1 MASEKTEELIKGLR
15 AKRQE
20 GKIERGTSL
29 TWGEVG
35 TQAFQNIPSSAVKY
49 AEDLVAPVTSPVETA
64 KGLYAFTA
72 GLIQLAIPGEQ
83 SDEAT
88 ARAVGDYF
96 ANRYGSVDAFKNAM
110 ANDPVGVVGD
120 VAGVLTGGGML
131 AARVPGTVGKVGR
144 KIQDVGQVIDP
155 LNIALQGGIGAK
167 KVIAEG
173 VPALA
178 GMTTGSGMESIKQ
191 AFNAGR
197 SGGEID
203 QKFVDNMRG
212 VEDSQAVVED
222 SISALQQMKTNKQN
236 VYLNSK
242 QALQL
247 EKQAVDFDVMAMN
260 FSDWSKGFFYEGVS
274 ELSPKGQAKL
284 KSVQKL
290 IKDWQRSPALHNAK
304 GLDML
309 KRRID
314 NEYPDGINPGDEA
327 VVIAQARD
335 LVKKQILEQVPDY
348 NKVMQPY
355 EEATR
360 LERELQKALS
370 LGKNASADTSL
381 RKLQSVMRNN
391 VNANFGNRL
400 KLVEKLEEAGDYFLL
415 PRIAGQALNSYTPR
429 GLQAAAATSTT
440 LPSILSG
447 TLNPATLATLP
458 MFSPRIMGETF
469 RQLGR
474 GVGAVDKVLDNISP
488 TNLNPFQ
495 RQLMESAK
503 GSVPDFKTLQGPA
516 QAGRFATAALEGEE
530 ERSQM
535 TREELSRLLN
545 LSDSQKRLIAQ

>member
-1 MASEKTEELIKGLR
+1 MGEKTEELIEALR

-20 GKIERGTSL
+20 GKVERGTSL
-29 TWGEVG
+29 SWGEVG
-35 TQAFQNIPSSAVKY
+35 AQAFQNIPSSSVRY
-49 AEDLVAPVTSPVETA
+49 AEDLAAPFTSPVQTA
-64 KGLYAFTA
+64 KGLYSFTA

-88 ARAVGDYF
+88 ARAVGDYMV
-96 ANRYGSVDAFKNAM
+96 NRYGSVDAFKTAV

-120 VAGVLTGGGML
+120 VAGVLTGGGMITAKL
-131 AARVPGTVGKVGR
+131 PGVIGRAGR

-155 LNIALQGGIGAK
+155 LNIALEGVKGAK
-167 KVIAEG
+167 KVVSEG
-173 VPALA
+173 VPAIA
-178 GMTTGSGMESIKQ
+178 GMTTGAGSESMRQ

-197 SGGEID
+197 EGGEID
-203 QKFVDNMRG
+203 QRFVDNMRG
-212 VEDSQAVVED
+212 VEDSGAVVED
-222 SISALQQMKTNKQN
+222 SISALQQLKSNKQN

-247 EKQAVDFDVMAMN
+247 ERQAVDFDVMAMN

-274 ELSPKGQAKL
+274 ELSVKGQAKL
-284 KSVQKL
+284 KAVQKL

-429 GLQAAAATSTT
+429 GLQAAAATGTT
-440 LPSILSG
+440 LGG
-447 TLNPATLATLP
+447 TFNPATLATLP
-458 MFSPRIMGETF
+458 MFSPRIMGETA

-474 GVGAVDKVLDNISP
+474 GVGAVDNMLDNISP
-488 TNLNPFQ
+488 TNLSPAQ

-503 GSVPDFKTLQGPA
+503 NSVPDFQTVQGPA

-530 ERSQM
+530 ERPQM

-545 LSDSQKRLIAQ
+545 LSDSQRSLIAQ

>member
-1 MASEKTEELIKGLR
+1 
-15 AKRQE
+15 
-20 GKIERGTSL
+20 
-29 TWGEVG
+29 
-35 TQAFQNIPSSAVKY
+35 
-49 AEDLVAPVTSPVETA
+49 
-64 KGLYAFTA
+64 
-72 GLIQLAIPGEQ
+72 
-83 SDEAT
+83 
-88 ARAVGDYF
+88 
-96 ANRYGSVDAFKNAM
+96 
-110 ANDPVGVVGD
+110 
-120 VAGVLTGGGML
+120 
-131 AARVPGTVGKVGR
+131 
-144 KIQDVGQVIDP
+144 
-155 LNIALQGGIGAK
+155 
-167 KVIAEG
+167 
-173 VPALA
+173 
-178 GMTTGSGMESIKQ
+178 
-191 AFNAGR
+191 
-197 SGGEID
+197 
-203 QKFVDNMRG
+203 
-212 VEDSQAVVED
+212 
-222 SISALQQMKTNKQN
+222 
-236 VYLNSK
+236 
-242 QALQL
+242 
-247 EKQAVDFDVMAMN
+247 MAMN
-260 FSDWSKGFFYEGVS
+260 FSDWSKGFSYEGVS

-348 NKVMQPY
+348 NKVMKPY

-370 LGKNASADTSL
+370 LGKNASADTAL

-429 GLQAAAATSTT
+429 GLQAAAATGTT
-440 LPSILSG
+440 LGG
-447 TLNPATLATLP
+447 TFNPATLATLP
-458 MFSPRIMGETF
+458 MFSPRIMGETA

-474 GVGAVDKVLDNISP
+474 GVGAVDNMLDNISP
-488 TNLNPFQ
+488 TNLSPAQ

-503 GSVPDFKTLQGPA
+503 NSVPDFQTVQGPA

-530 ERSQM
+530 ERPQM

-545 LSDSQKRLIAQ
+545 LSDSQRSLIAQ

>member
-1 MASEKTEELIKGLR
+1 MASVKTEELINGLR

-20 GKIERGTSL
+20 GKVERGTSL
-29 TWGEVG
+29 TWGEAG
-35 TQAFQNIPSSAVKY
+35 TQAIQNIPSSAVKY
-49 AEDLVAPVTSPVETA
+49 AEDLVAPITSPVQTA

-96 ANRYGSVDAFKNAM
+96 VNRYGSLDAFKNAV

-131 AARVPGTVGKVGR
+131 AAKAPGTIGKIGR
-144 KIQDVGQVIDP
+144 KVQDVGEVIDP
-155 LNIALQGGIGAK
+155 LNIAVEGTKGAGR
-167 KVIAEG
+167 VVSEG
-173 VPALA
+173 VPAVV
-178 GMTTGSGMESIKQ
+178 GMTSGAGMESINQ

-203 QKFVDNMRG
+203 QRFVDNMRG
-212 VEDSQAVVED
+212 VEEPGAVVED
-222 SISALQQMKTNKQN
+222 SISALQQMKSNKQN

-242 QALQL
+242 EALQL
-247 EKQAVDFDVMAMN
+247 ERQAVDFDALAMKVG
-260 FSDWSKGFFYEGVS
+260 DWSKGFFYEGVS

-284 KSVQKL
+284 KAVRKL

-429 GLQAAAATSTT
+429 GLQAAAATGTT
-440 LPSILSG
+440 LGG
-447 TLNPATLATLP
+447 TLNPTTLATLP
-458 MFSPRIMGETF
+458 MFSPRIMGETA

-474 GVGAVDKVLDNISP
+474 GVGAVDNMLDKVSP
-488 TNLNPFQ
+488 TNLSPVQ
-495 RQLMESAK
+495 RQLMESAR
-503 GSVPDFKTLQGPA
+503 GSVPDFKTVQGPA
-516 QAGRFATAALEGEE
+516 QAGRFATAALGEE
-530 ERSQM
+530 EQQPQM